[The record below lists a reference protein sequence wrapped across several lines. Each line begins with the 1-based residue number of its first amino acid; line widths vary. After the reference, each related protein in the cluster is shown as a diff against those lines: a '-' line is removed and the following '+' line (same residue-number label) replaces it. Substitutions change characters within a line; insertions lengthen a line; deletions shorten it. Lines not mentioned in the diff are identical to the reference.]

1 MEAWSM
7 KTIIAAIFASLVS
20 LEAIGESACPRTTA
34 QDPLFGADIPGWYG
48 TNALA
53 VSLPESGKWPTT
65 RPGMSIGEKVFW
77 RSSGFRPGTE
87 SKLRIEIRSL
97 GDGPVTGTI
106 SKATNAYLRTDVG
119 GRTNEEDPSAIVQEL
134 VTAAH
139 GWFMLT
145 GIDFPEPGCWEISAE
160 YLGQKLTFVVET
172 VHTDIEANDV
182 E

>member
-1 MEAWSM
+1 M

-20 LEAIGESACPRTTA
+20 LEAIGESACPTTTA

-65 RPGMSIGEKVFW
+65 RPGALIGEKVFW

-87 SKLRIEIRSL
+87 SKLRIEIANLR
-97 GDGPVTGTI
+97 GGPVTGTI
-106 SKATNAYLRTDVG
+106 SAATNAYLGNDAG
-119 GRTNEEDPSAIVQEL
+119 GRTSEEDPSAIVQEL
-134 VTAAH
+134 VTAAD

-160 YLGQKLTFVVET
+160 YLGQTLTFVVET
-172 VHTDIEANDV
+172 VRTDLEANNA